1 MNKKIF
7 GYDFNFTFNGICEN
21 LIDELRFYPDIIE
34 NNNNFK
40 KVNVEFTFKDNT
52 EALSSNP
59 SLIGVC
65 NKGFYQNLGYA
76 KLFWDLSELNN
87 NTIGVKII
95 VPKSENSVFKRSIR
109 RFLSIG
115 YEVFPENIGQVMH
128 ELVFVPTT
136 FFFQDKVLIHGS
148 CLHNNKA
155 NSTVIFGGTGGVGK
169 TSSLLEMGKDKNWV
183 FLSDDIVVI
192 DENRVIYPN
201 YAYPKIYAYNTL
213 DDKELERSI
222 QNEKSL
228 TSNLQWKLKK
238 KRNPASVRRIT
249 PNLLYKTEY
258 AELPLK
264 TNLFLFR
271 GKYDG
276 DITVEKINSLK
287 SSLLEEN
294 IIFPEYEAVF
304 KFIKWYEYNADAL
317 GIETKVKFEDIL
329 LRYRQMYNKI
339 FTSTENYI
347 VKIPSEMNHTTF
359 KSKMIE
365 KTLELLKEDA

>member
-34 NNNNFK
+34 KNNNFK

-76 KLFWDLSELNN
+76 KLFWDLSQLSNN
-87 NTIGVKII
+87 IIGVKMI
-95 VPKSENSVFKRSIR
+95 VPKSETSGMKKNIR
-109 RFLSIG
+109 RFLSMG

-136 FFFQDKVLIHGS
+136 FFFQDKVIIHGS
-148 CLHNNKA
+148 CLHNKNF

-169 TSSLLEMGKDKNWV
+169 TSSLLELGKDNNWI

-192 DENRVIYPN
+192 DENGVIYPN

-238 KRNPASVRRIT
+238 KRNPASVRRRVG

-304 KFIKWYEYNADAL
+304 KFIKCP
-317 GIETKVKFEDIL
+317 IC
-329 LRYRQMYNKI
+329 
-339 FTSTENYI
+339 
-347 VKIPSEMNHTTF
+347 
-359 KSKMIE
+359 
-365 KTLELLKEDA
+365 